1 MSIKIRGN
9 AFSPSNSDAGYFETL
24 FKKFDEKRA
33 ELQTAI
39 DAYFAEAE
47 KKKNELKDIADI
59 VTSAKDTAVRAKE
72 YAYDSAKNCLSGA
85 NSAASSALKCENY
98 VISAKKCLENIDGI
112 YEIIK
117 KIEHNVEE
125 LEGNAQAFANEAET
139 YAKKCA
145 DLSDNALESAHKSEH
160 YALKSELAFESAR
173 IAREKCE
180 DILSDIKFYEKSVLD
195 AEERIEK
202 AITVKTI
209 STNGKKLEPDENKN
223 VDLPLAKAGE
233 ALAKCDE
240 TTDGEFAL
248 KYYSYS
254 GGDAGLMPANDKT
267 KLDLIEDGATH
278 NELAYFTEETTM
290 QGGKAQTV
298 LKGHNGLVTAF
309 EREKL
314 QNLNFIYR
322 GEKDSYSQLPTGE
335 IVLPDTGLPQA
346 YGEVEEGDVYK
357 VKAANGNIPANSF
370 YYYDGSG
377 WRPFG
382 GETVAFDGSIT
393 VDVLSDKI
401 NCPRTIGL
409 FKVVSSAN
417 VGFCGILYSSGMGND
432 ATFASRQIIIMPR
445 GISLNF
451 IKIRK
456 WDATANQWSDW
467 DIIKPKSTETPTIT
481 QPCALNTIYS
491 INQTSANS
499 SVVIVLPEGGV
510 GDFIQ
515 YDFVTGTTAPTV
527 TIQSTYGMTEFDFT
541 PEASKIYSLFFDWGI
556 IAVENSANVYG
567 WRISYAEY
575 DYTQS
580 TAETTGNDTVV
591 KANDDDL

>member
-1 MSIKIRGN
+1 MKGN
-9 AFSPSNSDAGYFETL
+9 LYKSGVKTIGINGVKTAP
-24 FKKFDEKRA
+24 DENGN
-33 ELQTAI
+33 I
-39 DAYFAEAE
+39 
-47 KKKNELKDIADI
+47 
-59 VTSAKDTAVRAKE
+59 
-72 YAYDSAKNCLSGA
+72 
-85 NSAASSALKCENY
+85 
-98 VISAKKCLENIDGI
+98 NIDGLMS
-112 YEIIK
+112 K
-117 KIEHNVEE
+117 ADKTKLDGIETGAEKNV
-125 LEGNAQAFANEAET
+125 
-139 YAKKCA
+139 
-145 DLSDNALESAHKSEH
+145 
-160 YALKSELAFESAR
+160 
-173 IAREKCE
+173 I
-180 DILSDIKFYEKSVLD
+180 KSVS
-195 AEERIEK
+195 A
-202 AITVKTI
+202 
-209 STNGKKLEPDENKN
+209 NGKKLEPDENKN

-346 YGEVEEGDVYK
+346 YGKVEKGDVYK

-370 YYYDGSG
+370 YYYDGLG
-377 WRPFG
+377 WCPFG

-393 VDVLSDKI
+393 VDVLDDKI

-409 FKVVSSAN
+409 FKVVSGAN
-417 VGFCGILYSSGMGND
+417 VGFCGILYSSGMAGG
-432 ATFASRQIIIMPR
+432 ATGASRQIIIMPR
-445 GISLNF
+445 GISSNF

-467 DIIKPKSTETPTIT
+467 DIIKPRNTETPTIAH
-481 QPCALNTIYS
+481 PCALNTIYS

-575 DYTQS
+575 DYTPS